1 MGLPVR
7 VALAVAANAVA
18 LLLAA
23 ILLEGVE
30 IGAGS
35 FVAAV
40 VVYSVIS
47 VGLQRSV
54 VGKLRPRSGAS

>member
-40 VVYSVIS
+40 VVYSMIS
-47 VGLQRSV
+47 VG
-54 VGKLRPRSGAS
+54 AS

>member
-7 VALAVAANAVA
+7 VALAVAAAAVA

-40 VVYSVIS
+40 VVYSMIG

-54 VGKLRPRSGAS
+54 VGKPRPSSRAS